1 MWGSGDE
8 KDLGATWGGEKHDQD
23 MLYEKNFCQL
33 KKKSNSK
40 LEEIFIQ
47 LSFVVKVAD
56 IEIMFLSYIGRHFI

>member
-1 MWGSGDE
+1 MRKIWE
-8 KDLGATWGGEKHDQD
+8 QLGEGKN
-23 MLYEKNFCQL
+23 MIKICYMKKNFCQL

-56 IEIMFLSYIGRHFI
+56 IEIMFLS